1 MHIKHRDHR
10 AIHREFK
17 KRLLCTQNAK
27 GEEHKM
33 TKACMMTVERT
44 KKNRNCYTQPNQREP
59 LGK

>member
-44 KKNRNCYTQPNQREP
+44 
-59 LGK
+59 